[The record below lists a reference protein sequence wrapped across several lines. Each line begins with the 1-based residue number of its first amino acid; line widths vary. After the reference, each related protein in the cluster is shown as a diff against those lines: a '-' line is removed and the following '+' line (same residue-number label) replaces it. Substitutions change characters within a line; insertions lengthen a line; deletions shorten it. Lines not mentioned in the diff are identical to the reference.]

1 MRDCLQRYAPLLG
14 FMLLL
19 AAIWILYRQLQVYH
33 LQDIIYQIKAL
44 PPSRLLLALLLTG
57 LSYVTLSGYDALS
70 LHYIRCPLT
79 YEKMALAA
87 FMSYAF
93 GHNAGMVWLSSG
105 SVRYRL
111 YLSWGVSTL
120 DTAKVVLVC
129 NLTFWL
135 GFCVLSGSVFII
147 EPLAIPAALHLP
159 FTSTR
164 PLGILFFACIGTYLA
179 LISVYRTPLR
189 IRTRQLTLPSPL
201 FSLAQ
206 IGIAALD
213 LALAGGVLYVLLPPA
228 VGLSCIHSL
237 GIFLLAYIAGMI
249 SQVPGGLGVFETIV
263 LMLLPATIP
272 APTAL
277 GALLAYRAIYYLLP
291 LLFAA
296 LGFGLHEIWLRRS
309 HIAPI
314 VEIVKK

>member
-1 MRDCLQRYAPLLG
+1 MRDRLQRYASLLG
-14 FMLLL
+14 FILLL
-19 AAIWILYRQLQVYH
+19 AAIWILYRQLQVYN

-70 LHYIRCPLT
+70 LHYIRCPLA

-93 GHNAGMVWLSSG
+93 GHNAGMIWLSSS

-120 DTAKVVLVC
+120 DTAKVVIVC

-164 PLGILFFACIGTYLA
+164 PLGILFFICIGTYLA

-189 IRTRQLTLPSPL
+189 IRTRQFTLPSPL

-228 VGLSCIHSL
+228 AGLSCINAL

-249 SQVPGGLGVFETIV
+249 SQVPGGLGVFETVV

-296 LGFGLHEIWLRRS
+296 LGFGLHEMWLRKAT
-309 HIAPI
+309 IAQM
-314 VEIVKK
+314 VETVRK

>member
-1 MRDCLQRYAPLLG
+1 MRDRLQRYAPVLG
-14 FMLLL
+14 FILLL
-19 AAIWILYRQLQVYH
+19 AAIWMLYRQLQVYN
-33 LQDIIYQIKAL
+33 LQDIIHHIKAL
-44 PPSRLLLALLLTG
+44 PTSRLLLALLLTG

-70 LHYIRCPLT
+70 LHYIRRPLP
-79 YEKMALAA
+79 YEKMAFAA

-93 GHNAGMVWLSSG
+93 GHNAGMTWLSG
-105 SVRYRL
+105 GTVRYRL

-135 GFCVLSGSVFII
+135 GFCALSGSVFII

-159 FTSTR
+159 FASTR
-164 PLGILFFACIGTYLA
+164 PLGILLFAFIATYLA

-189 IRTRQLTLPSPL
+189 IRTRQVDLPSPL
-201 FSLAQ
+201 FSVAQ

-228 VGLSCIHSL
+228 AGLSLISSL

-263 LMLLPATIP
+263 LMLVPATIP

-277 GALLAYRAIYYLLP
+277 GVLLVYRAIYYLLP
-291 LLFAA
+291 LFFAA
-296 LGFGLHEIWLRRS
+296 VCFGLHEAWLRRS
-309 HIAPI
+309 NIAQM
-314 VEIVKK
+314 VETVRK

>member
-1 MRDCLQRYAPLLG
+1 MRDLLHRYAPLLG
-14 FMLLL
+14 CILLL
-19 AAIWILYRQLQVYH
+19 AAIWILYRQLQVYNLH
-33 LQDIIYQIKAL
+33 DIIYHIKAL
-44 PPSRLLLALLLTG
+44 PTPRLLLALLLTG

-70 LHYIRCPLT
+70 LHYIRRPLA

-93 GHNAGMVWLSSG
+93 GHNAGMTWLSSG
-105 SVRYRL
+105 SIRYRL

-120 DTAKVVLVC
+120 DTTTVVVVC

-135 GFCVLSGSVFII
+135 GFCALSGSVFII

-164 PLGILFFACIGTYLA
+164 SLGILFFAFIGTYLA

-189 IRTRQLTLPSPL
+189 IRTRQLVLPSLL

-228 VGLSCIHSL
+228 AGVSCISLL

-249 SQVPGGLGVFETIV
+249 SQVPGGLGVFETVV

-277 GALLAYRAIYYLLP
+277 GALLLCRAIYYLLP
-291 LLFAA
+291 LFFAA
-296 LGFGLHEIWLRRS
+296 IGFGLHELWLRKA
-309 HIAPI
+309 HLAQQ
-314 VEIVKK
+314 VETVKK

>member
-1 MRDCLQRYAPLLG
+1 MRDRLQRYASLLG
-14 FMLLL
+14 FILLL
-19 AAIWILYRQLQVYH
+19 AAIWILYRQLQVYN

-44 PPSRLLLALLLTG
+44 PTSRLLLALLLTG

-70 LHYIRCPLT
+70 LHYIRRPLA

-120 DTAKVVLVC
+120 DTTKVVIVC

-164 PLGILFFACIGTYLA
+164 PLGILFFAFIGAYLA

-189 IRTRQLTLPSPL
+189 IRTQQLTLPTPL

-228 VGLSCIHSL
+228 AGLSCISSL

-249 SQVPGGLGVFETIV
+249 SQVPGGLGVFETVV

-296 LGFGLHEIWLRRS
+296 LGFGLHEMWLRRS
-309 HIAPI
+309 HVAQV
-314 VEIVKK
+314 VETVRK

>member
-164 PLGILFFACIGTYLA
+164 PLGILFFAFIGTYLA

-228 VGLSCIHSL
+228 VGLSCINSL

-314 VEIVKK
+314 VETVKK